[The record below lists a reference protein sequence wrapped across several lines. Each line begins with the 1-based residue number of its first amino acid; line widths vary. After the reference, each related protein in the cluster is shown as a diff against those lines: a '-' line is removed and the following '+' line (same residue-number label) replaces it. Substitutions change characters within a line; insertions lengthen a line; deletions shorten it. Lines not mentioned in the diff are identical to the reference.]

1 MASVHFYPT
10 VKGFLV
16 LQARAAELASRGLGP
31 MCFELSDAVDDI
43 NRALP

>member
-31 MCFELSDAVDDI
+31 ELSDAVDDI
-43 NRALP
+43 NPALP